1 LLFGSVAV
9 FFRRVGA
16 SRRLIGAAIGTP
28 ANQWDLPEELRR
40 KYKAER
46 VVGAGSF
53 GVVLEAWQLTNGKR
67 AVQRAVK
74 VVHASRKV
82 FSDKEIR
89 ALDREV
95 WVKELILDF
104 V

>member
-1 LLFGSVAV
+1 MYYTRA
-9 FFRRVGA
+9 GA
-16 SRRLIGAAIGTP
+16 SRRLIGAAIGTL
-28 ANQWDLPEELRR
+28 ANQRDLPEELRH
-40 KYKAER
+40 KYKAEK

-53 GVVLEAWQLTNGKR
+53 GVGLEAWQLNNGKR